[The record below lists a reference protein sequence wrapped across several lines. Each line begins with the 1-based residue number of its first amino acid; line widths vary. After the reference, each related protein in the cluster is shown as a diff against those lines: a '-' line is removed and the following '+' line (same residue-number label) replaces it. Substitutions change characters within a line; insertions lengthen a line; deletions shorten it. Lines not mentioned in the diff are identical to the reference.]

1 MCQYECVASV
11 VWTINCLSDVSSNP
25 IKSHADTFKKSIS
38 FFAQYWFIPGN
49 DTCDKTA
56 ESFPFTVN
64 LKNTTKQNSLTQI
77 NHKISLLLTVF
88 KPYFIWIQTMHTI
101 INHIKQFVFV
111 TKVMLYKY
119 VLTVTCIREFILYK
133 FTSSR

>member
-1 MCQYECVASV
+1 
-11 VWTINCLSDVSSNP
+11 
-25 IKSHADTFKKSIS
+25 
-38 FFAQYWFIPGN
+38 
-49 DTCDKTA
+49 
-56 ESFPFTVN
+56 
-64 LKNTTKQNSLTQI
+64 
-77 NHKISLLLTVF
+77 
-88 KPYFIWIQTMHTI
+88 MHTI